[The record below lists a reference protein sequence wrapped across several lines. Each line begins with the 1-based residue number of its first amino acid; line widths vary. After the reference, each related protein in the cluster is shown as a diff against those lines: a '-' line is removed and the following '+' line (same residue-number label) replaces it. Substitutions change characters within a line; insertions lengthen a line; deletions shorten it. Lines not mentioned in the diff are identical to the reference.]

1 MYEACKSDRDHPSV
15 HICEKLPKKGFAR
28 KTHRQL
34 KHLLKRLKKRE
45 KRRKSHKKKSRKGKQ
60 QSRKRKIRGRQ
71 SGKGKIRRKQ
81 DWTNIV
87 RGRGRGVRLSHVV
100 ETLEI

>member
-45 KRRKSHKKKSRKGKQ
+45 KRRKSHKKQSRKGK
-60 QSRKRKIRGRQ
+60 RRGRP
-71 SGKGKIRRKQ
+71 SGRGKIRRKK

-87 RGRGRGVRLSHVV
+87 RARGRGVRTSHVV